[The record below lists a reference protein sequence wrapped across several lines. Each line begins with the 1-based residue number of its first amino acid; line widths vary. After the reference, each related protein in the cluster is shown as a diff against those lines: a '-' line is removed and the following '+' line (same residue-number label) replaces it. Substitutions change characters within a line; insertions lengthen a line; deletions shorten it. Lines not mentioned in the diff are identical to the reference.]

1 MKNVLAL
8 NLIIA
13 LLFLASNSVFCKLA
27 FVNNGIDAFSF
38 TAIRLLSGALVL
50 FILIKLQ
57 HQTKTAPQ
65 GSLFLGFML
74 FIYAICFSYSYVL
87 IDTGVGALILFGM
100 VQITMISY
108 ALVKKTVTLF
118 KLIGTFI
125 AFIGLAILAVPS
137 HDNPI
142 SVEGFLLMAMAGI
155 AWGIYSIV
163 GKNIQN
169 PLQTTASNFFYSV
182 VFIAVFAFF
191 IPLEI
196 HINPSGFWF
205 AFLSGAVTSALG
217 YVLWYSVVRKIET
230 STASII
236 QLLVPVLSAI
246 GGVIFL
252 QEQLSFQLI
261 LATITLLS
269 GIAISTFKGNKV

>member
-1 MKNVLAL
+1 VKNILAL
-8 NLIIA
+8 NVIIA

-27 FVNNGIDAFSF
+27 FLNNGMDAFSF

-50 FILIKLQ
+50 LILLRLQ
-57 HQTKTAPQ
+57 NQNKITSK

-74 FIYAICFSYSYVL
+74 FVYAICFSYSYVL

-100 VQITMISY
+100 VQLTMISY

-118 KLIGTFI
+118 KLIGALI
-125 AFIGLAILAVPS
+125 AFIGLAILLFPS
-137 HDNPI
+137 HDSPI
-142 SVEGFLLMAMAGI
+142 SLEGFVLMSIAGI

-182 VFIAVFAFF
+182 GFIAVFALF
-191 IPLEI
+191 IPHDI
-196 HINPSGFWF
+196 HINPSGFGF
-205 AFLSGAVTSALG
+205 AFLSGAITSGLG
-217 YVLWYSVVRKIET
+217 YVLWYSVVSKIET

-236 QLLVPVLSAI
+236 QLMVPVLSAV

-261 LATITLLS
+261 LATITILS
-269 GIAISTFKGNKV
+269 GIAISTLKKA

>member
-1 MKNVLAL
+1 MKNILAL
-8 NLIIA
+8 NIIIA

-27 FVNNGIDAFSF
+27 FLNNGMDAFSF

-50 FILIKLQ
+50 LILLRLQ
-57 HQTKTAPQ
+57 NQNKIASK

-74 FIYAICFSYSYVL
+74 FVYAICFSYSYVL

-118 KLIGTFI
+118 KLIGAFI
-125 AFIGLAILAVPS
+125 AFMGLAILLFPS
-137 HDNPI
+137 QDY
-142 SVEGFLLMAMAGI
+142 SLSLEGFVLMAIAGV
-155 AWGIYSIV
+155 AWGIYSII

-182 VFIAVFAFF
+182 GFIAVFALF
-191 IPLEI
+191 ISHDI
-196 HINPSGFWF
+196 HLNPSGFGF
-205 AFLSGAVTSALG
+205 AFLSGAITSGLG
-217 YVLWYSVVRKIET
+217 YVLWYSVVSKIET

-236 QLLVPVLSAI
+236 QLLVPVLSAL
-246 GGVIFL
+246 GGIIFL

-261 LATITLLS
+261 LATIIILS
-269 GIAISTFKGNKV
+269 GIAISTLKKASR